1 MAALAAR
8 VLAIQDNLRPELLGD
23 EPASVGDEPASAPER
38 SAAPRDGASD
48 DEDEDEE
55 EPPLRADERTGAGAL
70 AGVALDADMLLHL
83 ALQVRPQAPGML

>member
-23 EPASVGDEPASAPER
+23 GPASAGDEPASPR
-38 SAAPRDGASD
+38 AAPRDGASD
-48 DEDEDEE
+48 DEDEHEE
-55 EPPLRADERTGAGAL
+55 GPPGRADERTGAGAA

-83 ALQVRPQAPGML
+83 ALQVRP